1 MKILLNSQNLGQD
14 NIHENNNEYKTLN
27 FSNLIP
33 IGKSGIHIKEKNK
46 GTFTTYC
53 GGKVTDECIQR
64 GKNSPNP
71 KIRKKAV
78 FAQNARHFKHQFG
91 GTIIPGL
98 SQNISELFVDIPASK
113 FVPQDNNDYLFDD
126 YYESPIAT
134 SYESSTSNSTDEEP
148 TAVADWENVIY
159 RGNAPRLSAELQNA
173 LNRHLGKNG
182 KWGNYDCSDFVNR
195 VLTDAGKKSSGTSR
209 DIYNNTT
216 KIDISQ
222 VKPGDLAFLKGTQTD
237 RGIPADK
244 ASHVGI
250 IVNTD
255 RINEGIIEVAQGSPG
270 TKTRVIEWNLNKP
283 YYQQHFLGFTR
294 KMQLGGNIPYVTVEP
309 FNRKPISNM
318 YSAFEFEDEPPVYEQ
333 QKQITTEEYTPQEWG
348 AYNPQKATA
357 KTEVI
362 PNSKGYNIFKS
373 CWDEYVKENPTA
385 AKYEKVLTK
394 IANHESNFNYSI
406 KNTAGAS
413 AYGWFQFWQD
423 GKINNISKY
432 SGLDIESFLQNPMAQ
447 IDAAVKMAR
456 SIEKQFN
463 SQDLKLAKAQGYSMD
478 QLIRGAWLGGVGGVR
493 KVLKGQGNPSDSKWY
508 RNNKGRTVKQAM
520 QE

>member
-14 NIHENNNEYKTLN
+14 NIHEYDNEYKTLN

-46 GTFTTYC
+46 GSFTTYC
-53 GGKVTDECIQR
+53 GGKVTNECIQR
-64 GKNSPNP
+64 AKNSSNP
-71 KIRKKAV
+71 KIRKKAI
-78 FAQNARHFKHQFG
+78 FAQNARRWKHQFG
-91 GTIIPGL
+91 GTIIPGI

-126 YYESPIAT
+126 YYESPITT
-134 SYESSTSNSTDEEP
+134 SYESSTSNPTTEEP
-148 TAVADWENVIY
+148 TAVADWENFIY
-159 RGNAPRLSAELQNA
+159 RGNVSRLSAELQNA
-173 LNRHLGKNG
+173 LNKHLGKNG
-182 KWGNYDCSDFVNR
+182 KWGNYDCSDFVNK

-209 DIYNNTT
+209 DIYSNTT
-216 KIDISQ
+216 KIDIFQ

-294 KMQLGGNIPYVTVEP
+294 KMQLGGNIPYVDVEP
-309 FNRKPISNM
+309 FSRKPINNM

-333 QKQITTEEYTPQEWG
+333 QKKEKDYIPQEWG
-348 AYNPQKATA
+348 AYVNPQKVTT

-362 PNSKGYNIFKS
+362 SNSKGYNIFKS
-373 CWDEYVKENPTA
+373 CWDEYVKENPDA

-394 IANHESNFNYSI
+394 IAKHESNFNYSI
-406 KNTAGAS
+406 KNTSGAP

-423 GKINNISKY
+423 GKTNNISKY
-432 SGLDIESFLQNPMAQ
+432 SGLDVESFLQNPMAQ

-463 SQDLKLAKAQGYSMD
+463 SQDLKLAKAQSYSMD

-508 RNNKGRTVKQAM
+508 KNNKGRTVKQTM

>member
-14 NIHENNNEYKTLN
+14 NIHEHDDEYKILN
-27 FSNLIP
+27 FSNFIP

-53 GGKVTDECIQR
+53 GGKVTNECIQR
-64 GKNSPNP
+64 AKNSPNP
-71 KIRKKAV
+71 KIRKKAI
-78 FAQNARHFKHQFG
+78 FAQNARRWKHQFG
-91 GTIIPGL
+91 GTIIPGI
-98 SQNISELFVDIPASK
+98 SQDISKLFVDIPASK
-113 FVPQDNNDYLFDD
+113 FVPSDNNYLFDDD
-126 YYESPIAT
+126 YYESPVT
-134 SYESSTSNSTDEEP
+134 TYESTSPVEEEP
-148 TAVADWENVIY
+148 VAVADWENSIY
-159 RGNAPRLSAELQNA
+159 GGNVSRLSEALQNA
-173 LNRHLGKNG
+173 LNKHLGKNG
-182 KWGNYDCSDFVNR
+182 SWGNYDCSDFVNK
-195 VLTDAGKKSSGTSR
+195 VLTDAGKKSNGTSR

-216 KIDISQ
+216 KIDVSQ

-237 RGIPADK
+237 RGIRGDL

-270 TKTRVIEWNLNKP
+270 SKTKVVEWNLNKP

-294 KMQLGGNIPYVTVEP
+294 KMQLGGNIPFVDVEP
-309 FNRKPISNM
+309 FNRKPISNT
-318 YSAFEFEDEPPVYEQ
+318 YSAFEFKDEPPIYEQ
-333 QKQITTEEYTPQEWG
+333 QKQITTEDYIPQEWG
-348 AYNPQKATA
+348 AYVPQKSTT
-357 KTEVI
+357 KTEI
-362 PNSKGYNIFKS
+362 ISNSKGYNIFKS
-373 CWDEYVKENPTA
+373 YWDEYVKENPSA

-394 IANHESNFNYSI
+394 IAKHESNFNYSI
-406 KNTAGAS
+406 KNTTGAP

-432 SGLDIESFLQNPMAQ
+432 SGLDIESFLQNPVAQ

-478 QLIRGAWLGGVGGVR
+478 QLIRGAWLGGIGGVR